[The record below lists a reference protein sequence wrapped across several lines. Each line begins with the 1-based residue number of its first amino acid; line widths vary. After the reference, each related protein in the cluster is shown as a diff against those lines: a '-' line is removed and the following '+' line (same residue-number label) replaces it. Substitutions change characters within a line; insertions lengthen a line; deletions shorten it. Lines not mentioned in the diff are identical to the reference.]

1 MSEEKANK
9 REEAYTEQIKF
20 LNAKLQQA
28 EARADFAEKSV
39 QKLQKE
45 VIKYW
50 NIGFP
55 FMDIHRGLQILIL
68 TINIVL

>member
-45 VIKYW
+45 VIK
-50 NIGFP
+50 
-55 FMDIHRGLQILIL
+55 
-68 TINIVL
+68 